1 MRMRSAY
8 SFHIILWNYMTGF
21 FPLGYDWIYFLCIN
35 FLCLLLHGLP
45 VEKHV
50 NTWASCRKA
59 RISHIVY
66 SPSKK
71 ALPSCLRRR
80 WLPGSP
86 CPLWTRMG
94 NLLRNPMSFHDDRGL
109 NGKTYKKKLHIAV
122 EMNWTVLWP
131 IGSSPH
137 KPSTTI
143 APLPRGESADPL
155 WFNNQIR
162 KYESVCY
169 LTRGFVENLSKAFV
183 C

>member
-1 MRMRSAY
+1 MRSVY
-8 SFHIILWNYMTGF
+8 SFRIVKLWNYMTGF
-21 FPLGYDWIYFLCIN
+21 FPLVYEWLYFLCIN
-35 FLCLLLHGLP
+35 LIMFII
-45 VEKHV
+45 
-50 NTWASCRKA
+50 TWATCGKSC
-59 RISHIVY
+59 ISHIVY
-66 SPSKK
+66 SPSIK
-71 ALPSCLRRR
+71 ALSSCLRRR

-94 NLLRNPMSFHDDRGL
+94 NLLRNLMSFHDDRGL

>member
-1 MRMRSAY
+1 MRSVY
-8 SFHIILWNYMTGF
+8 SFRIVKLWNYMTGF
-21 FPLGYDWIYFLCIN
+21 FPLVYEWIYFLCIN
-35 FLCLLLHGLP
+35 LIMFII
-45 VEKHV
+45 
-50 NTWASCRKA
+50 TWASCGKSC
-59 RISHIVY
+59 ITHIVY
-66 SPSKK
+66 SPSIK
-71 ALPSCLRRR
+71 ALSSCLRRR

-86 CPLWTRMG
+86 CPLWMRMG
-94 NLLRNPMSFHDDRGL
+94 NLLRNLMSFHDDRGL
-109 NGKTYKKKLHIAV
+109 NGKTYKKKLHSAV

-131 IGSSPH
+131 IGSSLH

>member
-1 MRMRSAY
+1 MRSVY
-8 SFHIILWNYMTGF
+8 SFRIVKLWNYMTGF
-21 FPLGYDWIYFLCIN
+21 FPLVYEWIYFLCIN
-35 FLCLLLHGLP
+35 LIMFIT
-45 VEKHV
+45 
-50 NTWASCRKA
+50 TWASCGKSC
-59 RISHIVY
+59 ISHIVY
-66 SPSKK
+66 SPSIK
-71 ALPSCLRRR
+71 ALSSCLRRR

-86 CPLWTRMG
+86 CPLWMRMG
-94 NLLRNPMSFHDDRGL
+94 NLLRNLMSFHDDRGL

>member
-1 MRMRSAY
+1 MRSVY
-8 SFHIILWNYMTGF
+8 SFRIVKLWNYMTGF
-21 FPLGYDWIYFLCIN
+21 FPLVYEWIYFLCIN
-35 FLCLLLHGLP
+35 LIMFII
-45 VEKHV
+45 
-50 NTWASCRKA
+50 TWASCGKSC
-59 RISHIVY
+59 ISHIVY
-66 SPSKK
+66 SPSIK
-71 ALPSCLRRR
+71 ALSSCLRRR

-86 CPLWTRMG
+86 CPLWMRMG
-94 NLLRNPMSFHDDRGL
+94 NLLRNLMSFHDDRGL

>member
-1 MRMRSAY
+1 MRSVY
-8 SFHIILWNYMTGF
+8 SFRIVKLWNYMTGF
-21 FPLGYDWIYFLCIN
+21 FPLVYEWIYFLCIN
-35 FLCLLLHGLP
+35 LIMFII
-45 VEKHV
+45 
-50 NTWASCRKA
+50 TWASCGKSC
-59 RISHIVY
+59 ISHIVY
-66 SPSKK
+66 SPSIK
-71 ALPSCLRRR
+71 ALSSCLRRR

-94 NLLRNPMSFHDDRGL
+94 NLLRNLMSFHDDRGL

>member
-1 MRMRSAY
+1 MRSVY
-8 SFHIILWNYMTGF
+8 SFRIVKLWNYMTGF
-21 FPLGYDWIYFLCIN
+21 FPLVYEWIYFLCIN
-35 FLCLLLHGLP
+35 LIMFIT
-45 VEKHV
+45 
-50 NTWASCRKA
+50 TWASCGKA
-59 RISHIVY
+59 CISHIVY
-66 SPSKK
+66 SPSIK
-71 ALPSCLRRR
+71 ALSSCLRRR

-94 NLLRNPMSFHDDRGL
+94 NLLRNLMSFHDDRGL

>member
-1 MRMRSAY
+1 MRSVY
-8 SFHIILWNYMTGF
+8 SFRIVKLWNYMTGF
-21 FPLGYDWIYFLCIN
+21 FPLVYEWIYFLCIN
-35 FLCLLLHGLP
+35 LIMFII
-45 VEKHV
+45 
-50 NTWASCRKA
+50 TWASCGKA
-59 RISHIVY
+59 CISHIVY
-66 SPSKK
+66 SPSIK
-71 ALPSCLRRR
+71 ALSSCLRRR

-94 NLLRNPMSFHDDRGL
+94 NLLRNLMSFHDDRGL